1 MMFKSKAEE
10 AEKELRRNA
19 WPGKIRIYLK
29 SLGPGLITGA
39 SDDDPSGIGTYSQTG
54 AQFGYAQLWTAIFTF
69 PLMTAVQEICAR
81 IALHTGRGL
90 AEVIREHYPKPILYL
105 SVLLLFIA
113 NTINVG
119 ADLGAMAASCQSLL
133 NIPFSLW
140 LVVITFF
147 SVGLEIFVSYK
158 RYARLLRFLTFSLFA
173 YVLVAFV
180 VSQNWQEV
188 LRNTFIP
195 TVLFNKDYLLNLVAV
210 LGTTI
215 SPYLFFWQAS
225 QEVEE
230 QIDEGKTSL
239 AARKRVSKTELKWMR
254 TDVTAGMFFS
264 NLVMWFIIVTTAS
277 TLYRHGVTDIDSAP
291 KAAEALKPIAGNFAA
306 VVFAAGIIGTG
317 LLAIPILAGSSAYA
331 VAETFRWR
339 AGLYLKLRH
348 AWGFYG
354 VIAFSTLLGAAMNF
368 IGINPIK
375 ALYYTAVINGVIAP
389 PLLWTIMLIGNNRK
403 IMQDKVNGRASN
415 LLGWV
420 ATIVMT
426 IAAVALLLAMGS
438 AE

>member
-173 YVLVAFV
+173 YVLVALSSRKTGRRCCATRS
-180 VSQNWQEV
+180 SQQFCS
-188 LRNTFIP
+188 T
-195 TVLFNKDYLLNLVAV
+195 K
-210 LGTTI
+210 TTC
-215 SPYLFFWQAS
+215 
-225 QEVEE
+225 
-230 QIDEGKTSL
+230 
-239 AARKRVSKTELKWMR
+239 
-254 TDVTAGMFFS
+254 
-264 NLVMWFIIVTTAS
+264 
-277 TLYRHGVTDIDSAP
+277 
-291 KAAEALKPIAGNFAA
+291 
-306 VVFAAGIIGTG
+306 
-317 LLAIPILAGSSAYA
+317 
-331 VAETFRWR
+331 
-339 AGLYLKLRH
+339 
-348 AWGFYG
+348 
-354 VIAFSTLLGAAMNF
+354 
-368 IGINPIK
+368 
-375 ALYYTAVINGVIAP
+375 
-389 PLLWTIMLIGNNRK
+389 
-403 IMQDKVNGRASN
+403 
-415 LLGWV
+415 
-420 ATIVMT
+420 
-426 IAAVALLLAMGS
+426 
-438 AE
+438 